1 MPDTVKEDHIH
12 DEFDAND
19 GVGQVG
25 PNDGE
30 GRVGA
35 FDGEW
40 KLLTFLVV
48 LAILYEIGIK
58 ITINLRKQIFL
69 IHLL

>member
-48 LAILYEIGIK
+48 LAILYEIGK
-58 ITINLRKQIFL
+58 CSLRAFRL
-69 IHLL
+69 FW